1 MFDSHGSVSCTK
13 TSNKISETCFISY
26 HILIYLLIHHNI
38 LSPISLFTTGAL
50 TKSQFPVFTIYAQKL
65 CFSMRPCDRPWCA
78 DRALGNKLNGY
89 VKRSAQAVSRHDCF
103 EMCLGETDFL
113 CR

>member
-1 MFDSHGSVSCTK
+1 MFYFVFFFS
-13 TSNKISETCFISY
+13 
-26 HILIYLLIHHNI
+26 
-38 LSPISLFTTGAL
+38 GAL

-78 DRALGNKLNGY
+78 DRALGNKLSGY
-89 VKRSAQAVSRHDCF
+89 VKRSATAVSRHDCF